1 MFRFITLLAM
11 LLPLFAHAGFEEA
24 TQAYG
29 AGDYATAMAEFKP
42 LAEQGDAKSQYFVG
56 FLHYRGYG
64 VPKDDVA
71 AASWFRKA
79 AAQGDTLGAFYLGKM
94 YEKGEG
100 VEKDLI
106 QAHLWLSVSAKN
118 APNARDAGYTKEDIQ
133 KIERKMSPEQ
143 LAKAKELGKQWKP
156 EKN

>member
-11 LLPLFAHAGFEEA
+11 LVPLAAHAGFEEA
-24 TQAYG
+24 TEAYG
-29 AGDYATAMAEFKP
+29 VGDYAKAMAEFKP

-56 FLHYRGYG
+56 FLNYRGYG
-64 VPKDDVA
+64 VVKDDAA

-79 AAQGDTLGAFYLGKM
+79 AAQGDSLGAFYLGKM